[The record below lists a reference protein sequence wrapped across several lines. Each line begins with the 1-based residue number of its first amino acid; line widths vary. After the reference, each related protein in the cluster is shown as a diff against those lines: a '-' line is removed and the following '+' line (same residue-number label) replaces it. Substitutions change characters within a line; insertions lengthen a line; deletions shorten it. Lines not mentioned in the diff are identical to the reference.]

1 MRCTYGEIGRKM
13 ENFVRMS
20 VEDLAMS
27 KIFSNIYILEIFVI
41 NFQFDILSQIS

>member
-1 MRCTYGEIGRKM
+1 MNLKEMRCTYGEIGRKM

-27 KIFSNIYILEIFVI
+27 KLFSNFVREKGI
-41 NFQFDILSQIS
+41 